1 MSEIILDEIEVAIKD
16 PKYLKHQN
24 LTKSVSVVNE
34 IIEGKFG
41 EFVEA
46 DDSDNFK
53 FPYYEGFLEGK
64 DMSIIFKNNEIL
76 WFPQFYILNA
86 CLDKILSQE
95 EIDSWQET
103 DFDWTNEEYERTNSV
118 GIEFKENS
126 FESKFYISSKS
137 SFFNLIGQFKNNKIN
152 LEINKK

>member
-1 MSEIILDEIEVAIKD
+1 MSEIIFDEIEVAIKD
-16 PKYLKHQN
+16 PKYLEHQN
-24 LTKSVSVVNE
+24 HTKLVSVVNE

-41 EFVEA
+41 EFIEA

-53 FPYYEGFLEGK
+53 FPYYEGYLEGK
-64 DMSIIFKNNEIL
+64 DMNLIFKNNEIL

-86 CLDKILSQE
+86 CLEKILSQE
-95 EIDSWQET
+95 EIDNWQET

-126 FESKFYISSKS
+126 FETKFYLSSKS
-137 SFFNLIGQFKNNKIN
+137 KDFTAIGQFKNDKIVV
-152 LEINKK
+152 EIK